1 MPVNADSSGDD
12 MNELGSLDI
21 SGSADGMDISSV
33 GGLNEGFEVV
43 GMNAVINSDMNS
55 GMNSEINSGMN
66 SGLMNSGLNVGI
78 NGELHGGLNNGL
90 HTGLNDGLN
99 DGMVET
105 DDILLTQ
112 ELNSTLNSS
121 CTNSSL

>member
-1 MPVNADSSGDD
+1 MKFNAMNDENGTCMPVNADSSGDD

-21 SGSADGMDISSV
+21 SGSGDGMDMSV
-33 GGLNEGFEVV
+33 GGLNEGFEV
-43 GMNAVINSDMNS
+43 
-55 GMNSEINSGMN
+55 GMN
-66 SGLMNSGLNVGI
+66 SGLNMNDGLNVGI
-78 NGELHGGLNNGL
+78 NGELHGGLNHGL
-90 HTGLNDGLN
+90 HVGLNDGLN
-99 DGMVET
+99 DGLNEN